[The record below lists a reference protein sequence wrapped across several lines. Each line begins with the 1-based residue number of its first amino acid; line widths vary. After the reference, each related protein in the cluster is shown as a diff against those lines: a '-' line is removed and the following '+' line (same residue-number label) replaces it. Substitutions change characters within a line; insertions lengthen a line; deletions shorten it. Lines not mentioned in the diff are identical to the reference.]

1 MLVSVD
7 WVRDFVK
14 VPDLSPDEIYK
25 KFTLSTA
32 EVEEVK
38 IKNAHLEKIQVV
50 EILSFEKHPEA
61 DKLNLV
67 TFKLSDTDIRK
78 VICGASNV
86 KVGLKVPFA
95 PIGVKLP
102 NGLLLEPKKI
112 RGVLSEGMLCSEEEL
127 GFAESSEGI
136 LELDPKT
143 PIGLTMLELYKLKKD
158 TILDID
164 NKSLTHRP
172 DLWGHYG
179 MAREFATVYSLPLAN
194 PFTND
199 WMNNFKAKLQGTS
212 PIKVRFN
219 GDSAGITYFGLS
231 IDQIT
236 VTETPLWMKERL
248 LAAGLRSINSIVDI
262 SNYVMLELGMPL
274 HIFDRQK
281 IAGNEVVIEAL
292 QAETKFV
299 TLDEVERSLLPGD
312 TVIRDNNGPLVLA
325 GIMGGLNSGVD
336 ESTKNI
342 FIEVA
347 NWKAAMVRKT
357 STRLGLRTDSSQRY
371 EKTLDSALCERTLW
385 RTVELILQLNPEAK
399 LVGQLEYAGIDLKTV
414 NRAQMSTSAKRIN
427 QVLGHE
433 VSEEKIISIL
443 TSLGFEIEKKGEE
456 LKVIAPT
463 YRSTKDVD
471 TEADLVEE
479 IGRMIGFDNIVPNS
493 PLQPVLPAKLT
504 DFQKVVRKV
513 RDFMVYQGQSF
524 EIMTYPMIGDD
535 LLKLTSWPK
544 QSGLK
549 IINSLSTDHDQMR
562 DSLIPSHLEASALN
576 AKNFDQFRFFEIG
589 RTYHADEKDFST
601 EGARLGITFFDKKET
616 PFLALTNLV
625 NNLLTSLNI
634 SFELVKENPKF
645 PNPFLPTEW
654 IGNHPFEVHHLR
666 VMGKLQGV
674 IFSVHPIVLRN
685 LKIKGNLSM
694 CVFDLSIFEKQSFKD
709 KTKYKPLL
717 KFPSSSF
724 DWSVVAE
731 KNTAVETIVSVAKKV
746 KLKEL
751 QNVQIVDVYPMGEEK
766 SVTLRA
772 TLVDENSTL
781 SGDFLKGAEQML
793 VDATAKAGFPL
804 KK

>member
-14 VPDLSPDEIYK
+14 VPDLSPEEIYK

-67 TFKLSDTDIRK
+67 TFKLSETDIRK
-78 VICGASNV
+78 VVCGASNV

-95 PIGVKLP
+95 PTGVKLP

-127 GFAESSEGI
+127 GFADSSEGI

-194 PFTND
+194 PFTNE

-219 GDSAGITYFGLS
+219 GESAGISYFGLS

-236 VTETPLWMKERL
+236 VAEAPLWMKERL
-248 LAAGLRSINSIVDI
+248 TAAGLRSINSIVDI

-281 IAGNEVVIEAL
+281 IAGNEVVIESL
-292 QAETKFV
+292 QQVVNFV
-299 TLDEVERSLLPGD
+299 TLDEVERALVVGD
-312 TVIRDNNGPLVLA
+312 TVIRDQNGPLVLA

-336 ESTKNI
+336 HTTKSI

-399 LVGQLEYAGIDLKTV
+399 IIGQVEYAGIDLKTV
-414 NRAQMSTSAKRIN
+414 HRAQMSTSAKRIN
-427 QVLGHE
+427 RILGHE
-433 VSEEKIISIL
+433 VSEEKILSIL
-443 TSLGFEIEKKGEE
+443 TSLGFEIVKQGEE
-456 LKVIAPT
+456 LKVTAPT

-471 TEADLVEE
+471 NEADLVEE
-479 IGRMIGFDNIVPNS
+479 IGRMIGFDNIISQS
-493 PLQPVLPAKLT
+493 PLQPVYPAKLT

-524 EIMTYPMIGDD
+524 EVMTYPMIGDD

-544 QSGLK
+544 KSELK

-576 AKNFDQFRFFEIG
+576 AKNYDAFKFFEIG
-589 RTYHADEKDFST
+589 RTYHPDENDFSI
-601 EGARLGITFFDKKET
+601 EGTRLAITFFDKKET
-616 PFLALTNLV
+616 PFLSLTNLV

-645 PNPFLPTEW
+645 PNPFLPAEW

-685 LKIKGNLSM
+685 LKIKGNLSI
-694 CVFDLSIFEKQSFKD
+694 CIFDLSIFEKQAFKD

-717 KFPSSSF
+717 KFPSSTF

-731 KNTAVETIVSVAKKV
+731 KNAPVESIVSVAKKV

-751 QNVQIVDVYPMGEEK
+751 QNVQVVDVYPMGDEK

-772 TLVDENSTL
+772 TLADENATL
-781 SGDFLKGAEQML
+781 SGDFLKGAEQVL